1 MTTGQ
6 SPFSLTAT
14 EFNRDFTCHSLRGP
28 SRTEAEHPQPRFGK
42 VKMTE
47 GGPQPLLP
55 APAGT
60 TTTEAAATKSTATTE
75 PATTAA
81 EILESALSFLG

>member
-1 MTTGQ
+1 MRVDDLLT
-6 SPFSLTAT
+6 FS
-14 EFNRDFTCHSLRGP
+14 EGKVHFTCEP
-28 SRTEAEHPQPRFGK
+28 SWTEAEHPQPRFGQ

-47 GGPQPLLP
+47 GGAQPVLP

-60 TTTEAAATKSTATTE
+60 TTTKAAATKSTTATE